1 MSGRCGN
8 PQCFAHEGEGCA
20 LGEPDHT
27 TCASWRGQPDAAATG
42 HANDGAQ
49 THALAGSDALAL
61 NSQTTRVPWSGSA
74 LGLADL
80 AQLTPRGRHLL
91 IGVLGAHD
99 AGKTTLLTACY
110 LQLLRGQNIGEFT
123 FAGSRT
129 LGAWES
135 LAAHTRFDDS
145 MKGPAFP
152 PHTPRGT
159 QRVPGLLHLALR
171 NQQDE
176 HRDVFLTDAPGEWF
190 TRWAVKEDAP
200 EAEGAQ
206 WTAQHADAFM
216 VFADC
221 QRLSGDLPVQARRD
235 TQKLIE
241 RLGNHV
247 GQRPVML
254 VWAKS
259 DHTPSAP
266 IRTDIRTT
274 LGRRIAQAQA
284 FDTSTQYLGTL
295 SNALGKIIETAW
307 NAPLAQTIHEPRV
320 SEQPFFAYRSHHE

>member
-8 PQCFAHEGEGCA
+8 SHCFAHEGDGCA
-20 LGEPDHT
+20 LGEPNYNACDR
-27 TCASWRGQPDAAATG
+27 WLGQMEDTAARS
-42 HANDGAQ
+42 ANDEQ
-49 THALAGSDALAL
+49 L
-61 NSQTTRVPWSGSA
+61 TRVPWSGSA

-80 AQLTPRGRHLL
+80 AHLTPRGRHIL

-110 LQLLRGQNIGEFT
+110 LLLLRGKNIGEYT

-129 LGAWES
+129 LSVWES
-135 LAAHTRFDDS
+135 LASHTRFDDPI
-145 MKGPAFP
+145 KGPAFP
-152 PHTPRGT
+152 PHTSRGT

-176 HRDVFLTDAPGEWF
+176 YRDVFITDAPGEWF

-200 EAEGAQ
+200 EAEGAH

-221 QRLSGDLPVQARRD
+221 KRLSGDLPVQARRD
-235 TQKLIE
+235 TQQLIE
-241 RLGNHV
+241 RLSNHV

-259 DHTPSAP
+259 DYTPSAP
-266 IRTDIRTT
+266 IRNGIRTT
-274 LGRRIAQAQA
+274 LNRRIAKAQD
-284 FDTSTQYLGTL
+284 FDVSTQHLGTL
-295 SNALGKIIETAW
+295 SNAVGKIIEAAW
-307 NAPLAQTIHEPRV
+307 NAPLAQAINEPRV
-320 SEQPFFAYRSHHE
+320 CPKPFFAYRSHYE

>member
-1 MSGRCGN
+1 MSGRCEN
-8 PQCFAHEGEGCA
+8 PLCFFHEGEGCA
-20 LGEPDHT
+20 IGEPNHT
-27 TCASWRGQPDAAATG
+27 ACARWHGETENTASAPADYGQ
-42 HANDGAQ
+42 
-49 THALAGSDALAL
+49 L
-61 NSQTTRVPWSGSA
+61 TRVPWSGSA

-110 LQLLRGQNIGEFT
+110 LHLLRGYNIGEYR

-135 LAAHTRFDDS
+135 LASHTRFDDPI
-145 MKGPAFP
+145 KGPAFP

-159 QRVPGLLHLALR
+159 ERVPGLLHLALR

-200 EAEGAQ
+200 EAEGAH

-221 QRLSGDLPVQARRD
+221 KRLSGDLPVQARRD
-235 TQKLIE
+235 TQQLIE
-241 RLGNHV
+241 RLSNHV
-247 GQRPVML
+247 GQRQVML

-259 DHTPSAP
+259 DYTPSAP
-266 IRTDIRTT
+266 IRNGIRAT
-274 LGRRIAQAQA
+274 LNRRIAKAQD
-284 FDTSTQYLGTL
+284 FDVSTQHLGML
-295 SNALGKIIETAW
+295 SGAMGKIIEVAW
-307 NAPLAQTIHEPRV
+307 NAPLARPINEPRICPK
-320 SEQPFFAYRSHHE
+320 PFFAYRNYHE

>member
-1 MSGRCGN
+1 MSRRCGN
-8 PQCFAHEGEGCA
+8 PHCFADEDEGCA
-20 LGEPDHT
+20 MGEIPHT
-27 TCASWRGQPDAAATG
+27 ACSRWHGQV
-42 HANDGAQ
+42 
-49 THALAGSDALAL
+49 GSDATASSSD
-61 NSQTTRVPWSGSA
+61 SQNTKVPWSGGA

-80 AQLTPRGRHLL
+80 AHLTPRGRHLL

-110 LQLLRGQNIGEFT
+110 LQLLRGQGIGELT

-135 LAAHTRFDDS
+135 LAAHTRFDDPI
-145 MKGPAFP
+145 KGPAFP
-152 PHTPRGT
+152 PHTPRGI

-171 NQQDE
+171 NPQDE

-200 EAEGAQ
+200 DAEGAH

-221 QRLSGDLPVQARRD
+221 QKLSGSFPVQARRD
-235 TQKLIE
+235 TQQLIE
-241 RLGNHV
+241 RLSNHV

-259 DHTPSAP
+259 DHMPASP
-266 IRTDIRTT
+266 IRNGIRTT
-274 LGRRIAQAQA
+274 LNRRITQAQE
-284 FDTSTQYLGTL
+284 FDISTQRLDTL
-295 SNALGKIIETAW
+295 SHALGKIIEAAW
-307 NAPLAQTIHEPRV
+307 NPPKARAINEPRI
-320 SEQPFFAYRSHHE
+320 SSQPFLAYRSRHE

>member
-8 PQCFAHEGEGCA
+8 PQCHAHEGESCA
-20 LGEPDHT
+20 LGEPNHT
-27 TCASWRGQPDAAATG
+27 ACARWRGQTDDGVAAPT
-42 HANDGAQ
+42 ND
-49 THALAGSDALAL
+49 
-61 NSQTTRVPWSGSA
+61 SQTTRVSWSGSA

-80 AQLTPRGRHLL
+80 AQLTLRGRHLL
-91 IGVLGAHD
+91 IGVLGAHN

-110 LQLLRGQNIGEFT
+110 LQLLRGQSIGEFT

-135 LAAHTRFDDS
+135 LATHPRFTDQA
-145 MKGPAFP
+145 KGPAFP

-171 NQQDE
+171 NPQDE

-190 TRWAVKEDAP
+190 SRWAENEHAP
-200 EAEGAQ
+200 EAEAAR
-206 WTAQHADAFM
+206 WTATHADAFM

-221 QRLSGDLPVQARRD
+221 QQLSGETPIDARDR
-235 TQKLIE
+235 TQEMLE
-241 RLGNHV
+241 RLANHI

-259 DHTPSAP
+259 DHTPSKK
-266 IRTDIRTT
+266 IRYDIRDT
-274 LGRRIAQAQA
+274 LQAIPLA
-284 FDTSTQYLGTL
+284 HEFDTTTAHLGTL
-295 SNALGKIIETAW
+295 SNALEEVIRAAWDSPLPLPLIEERISKQA
-307 NAPLAQTIHEPRV
+307 
-320 SEQPFFAYRSHHE
+320 FFAYRSHHA

>member
-8 PQCFAHEGEGCA
+8 PICFAHEGEGCVM
-20 LGEPDHT
+20 GEPNHMACDR
-27 TCASWRGQPDAAATG
+27 WRSQPEDTLAKS
-42 HANDGAQ
+42 ANDGQ
-49 THALAGSDALAL
+49 L
-61 NSQTTRVPWSGSA
+61 TRVPWSASA

-80 AQLTPRGRHLL
+80 AQLTPRGRHIL

-110 LQLLRGQNIGEFT
+110 LQLLRGQRIGKFT

-135 LAAHTRFDDS
+135 LAAHTRFDDPI
-145 MKGPAFP
+145 KGPAFP

-171 NQQDE
+171 NQQDV
-176 HRDVFLTDAPGEWF
+176 HRDVYFTDAPGEWF
-190 TRWAVKEDAP
+190 TRWAIKEDAP

-216 VFADC
+216 VFSDC

-235 TQKLIE
+235 TQQLIE
-241 RLGNHV
+241 RLSNHV
-247 GQRPVML
+247 GQRPVLL

-259 DHTPSAP
+259 DHTPNIP
-266 IRTDIRTT
+266 IRNGIRST
-274 LGRRIAQAQA
+274 LNRRITHAQE
-284 FDTSTQYLGTL
+284 FDTSTQNLGTL
-295 SNALGKIIETAW
+295 SDALGKIIETAW
-307 NAPLAQTIHEPRV
+307 NAPLAQAINEPRV
-320 SEQPFFAYRSHHE
+320 SAQPFFAYRSHHE